1 MMTSYGM
8 NIPAVSHE
16 YTSTSTSIDVLV
28 ILLMLLGLIG
38 TIVVVRGWYNEG
50 FICERAEE
58 NTFEQVEQDS
68 RGQMHSAI

>member
-8 NIPAVSHE
+8 KIPAVSHE
-16 YTSTSTSIDVLV
+16 YTSTSIDVLA

-38 TIVVVRGWYNEG
+38 TIVVVHGWYNEG

-58 NTFEQVEQDS
+58 NTFAQVEQDS